1 LHSHFSPM
9 TYLSRTSRPFTVA
22 SDQRSSV
29 TSYVSSGPLL
39 VFVFALDSAFVF
51 AFAFVLALAFVV
63 IVATLLSTSC
73 TLPLRIGITLE
84 EKHFKMSSTHVFRVQ
99 DVCARLTVNVAS
111 ALETPVSP
119 SDKESGPK
127 SGTGVLPL
135 ASPQTGSDPTLVDLD
150 PRIQVSLAEACNNQK
165 VVTQSNW
172 QCPSSPTIPSPFPLD
187 LVYEL
192 WNTYVSDEEESGI
205 VLSLESSIDGDIFGV
220 GKRPVQREIEK
231 DGCIQLV
238 FVEE

>member
-1 LHSHFSPM
+1 M
-9 TYLSRTSRPFTVA
+9 
-22 SDQRSSV
+22 
-29 TSYVSSGPLL
+29 
-39 VFVFALDSAFVF
+39 
-51 AFAFVLALAFVV
+51 
-63 IVATLLSTSC
+63 
-73 TLPLRIGITLE
+73 
-84 EKHFKMSSTHVFRVQ
+84 
-99 DVCARLTVNVAS
+99 AS

-119 SDKESGPK
+119 SDKESGSK

-135 ASPQTGSDPTLVDLD
+135 GSETGSDRTLDLD
-150 PRIQVSLAEACNNQK
+150 PRIQVSFTEVRNNEN

-172 QCPSSPTIPSPFPLD
+172 QCPASSPTIPSPLPLD

-192 WNTYVSDEEESGI
+192 WHTYVSDEEDSGI

-220 GKRPVQREIEK
+220 GKRPVQREIER